1 MSVSEEVENP
11 VVLRSETDLS
21 HSDTPRFEL
30 TNDENSPFSP
40 GEIQIMRNQPKVTT
54 GLLSPSRKLRGDSKI
69 KPKSF
74 SSVLYSSPS
83 GKTTSQ
89 KLGVEKEKRKT
100 LQVLQPAANGDGT
113 LVGSRGVIRQNE
125 TKQKKTKTP
134 LSKLKQ
140 QKLKIQDSGSSSSST
155 VRSDSS
161 DSDSAKKSVKKSTKY
176 LESDV
181 NEKSVALMVSD
192 PPPERYWELLAE
204 ERRLAL
210 QEALEENERLHKE
223 LEEMKEKN
231 KALEEIAGQ
240 AEYFASLYQMV
251 MEGEVPEEQSSDEDD
266 KPEL

>member
-1 MSVSEEVENP
+1 MSASKEVESP
-11 VVLRSETDLS
+11 VALRSETDLS
-21 HSDTPRFEL
+21 HSDTSRFEL
-30 TNDENSPFSP
+30 PNDENSPFSP
-40 GEIQIMRNQPKVTT
+40 REIQIMRNQPKVTT

-83 GKTTSQ
+83 GKTKTSQ

-125 TKQKKTKTP
+125 TK
-134 LSKLKQ
+134 
-140 QKLKIQDSGSSSSST
+140 LKIQDSGSSSSST

-161 DSDSAKKSVKKSTKY
+161 DSDSAKKSVKKSTKS

-181 NEKSVALMVSD
+181 NEKSGALMVSD

-251 MEGEVPEEQSSDEDD
+251 MEGEVPEEQSSDEGD

>member
-1 MSVSEEVENP
+1 MSASKEVESP
-11 VVLRSETDLS
+11 VALRSETDLS
-21 HSDTPRFEL
+21 HSDTSRFEL
-30 TNDENSPFSP
+30 TKDENSPFSP
-40 GEIQIMRNQPKVTT
+40 REIQIMRNQPKVTT

-83 GKTTSQ
+83 GKTKTSQ

-125 TKQKKTKTP
+125 TKQKKTP

-161 DSDSAKKSVKKSTKY
+161 DSDSAKKSVKKSTKS